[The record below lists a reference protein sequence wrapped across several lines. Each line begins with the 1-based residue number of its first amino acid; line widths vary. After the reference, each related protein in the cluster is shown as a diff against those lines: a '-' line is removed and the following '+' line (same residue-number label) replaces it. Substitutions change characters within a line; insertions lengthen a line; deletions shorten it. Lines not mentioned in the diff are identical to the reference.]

1 MTQNEDKNSNIGREI
16 TKSGEKE
23 NAETNRKKSANK
35 EIVGR
40 GEEGLKGEGVENGR
54 ENVGNRKRKKG
65 EEDED
70 NNGGKCKETRK
81 EDIKEEAELEKEDY
95 LRKQQETHGDGN
107 GVRDGKGEKTRR
119 ENKNQ
124 GSQGF
129 KNNEQEDRRA
139 GRMTGTEDLGNESTT
154 DRANV
159 EGHRKKN
166 ISDPNLRSS
175 AEGAG
180 NPSVIT
186 VVNQQ
191 VPVSKEKE
199 HLDKQNTQTSNKTG
213 EHSDNSSDSQ
223 AKKVLI
229 IYIFI

>member
-1 MTQNEDKNSNIGREI
+1 
-16 TKSGEKE
+16 
-23 NAETNRKKSANK
+23 
-35 EIVGR
+35 
-40 GEEGLKGEGVENGR
+40 
-54 ENVGNRKRKKG
+54 
-65 EEDED
+65 
-70 NNGGKCKETRK
+70 
-81 EDIKEEAELEKEDY
+81 
-95 LRKQQETHGDGN
+95 
-107 GVRDGKGEKTRR
+107 
-119 ENKNQ
+119 
-124 GSQGF
+124 
-129 KNNEQEDRRA
+129 
-139 GRMTGTEDLGNESTT
+139 MTGTEDLGNESTT